1 MNKFVGCRA
10 KTYAHLMDDDS
21 EKKSKRNEKVCNKKN
36 T

>member
-21 EKKSKRNEKVCNKKN
+21 EKKKQKERKSV
-36 T
+36 